1 MGGCIFVGSRDK
13 LICNLGG
20 IHPRL
25 LSGREPNVPETLRR
39 IENYP
44 IGGIQDGPHE
54 QDWIRA
60 CKENPENRVQPMS
73 NFDVAGPFNEMV
85 VMGVLAVRLQSLDRE
100 LLWDG
105 PNMRF
110 TNISATDQLR
120 VVKSDDF
127 KVIEGHPS
135 FDTKYATLPALE
147 TVKEYI
153 RHNYRDG
160 WSLPE

>member
-1 MGGCIFVGSRDK
+1 
-13 LICNLGG
+13 
-20 IHPRL
+20 
-25 LSGREPNVPETLRR
+25 
-39 IENYP
+39 
-44 IGGIQDGPHE
+44 
-54 QDWIRA
+54 
-60 CKENPENRVQPMS
+60 MS
-73 NFDVAGPFNEMV
+73 NFDMAGPFNEMV

-110 TNISATDQLR
+110 TNISDTDQLR

-127 KVIEGHPS
+127 KVIEGHPN

-147 TVKEYI
+147 TVQEYI
-153 RHNYRDG
+153 RHNYRVG